1 MNFPVLEIFGPTI
14 QGEGMVIGRKTSFVR
29 LAACDY
35 QCVWCDS
42 KFTWD
47 GSMKPDLMNVETIV
61 QKLEEISNGQAD
73 HITIS
78 GGNPALYK
86 GLDQLVMALQDRGFK
101 VAIET
106 QGSRWNDALLLIDE
120 VTISPKPPSS
130 EMETDFEI
138 LTDMITK
145 LQDRDIS
152 LKVVVFDDLDLE
164 YAEEIHQRY
173 PDVPL
178 FVQVGNDLTENSD
191 EAETAYYLLNRYR
204 ELVDQVVA
212 SKILK
217 NVRVLPQL
225 HALLWGNRRGV

>member
-14 QGEGMVIGRKTSFVR
+14 QGEGMVIGRKTCFVR

-35 QCVWCDS
+35 QCEWCDS

-47 GSMKPDLMNVETIV
+47 GSMKPTLMTADEIV
-61 QKLEEISNGQAD
+61 AQLKVIQCAQID
-73 HITIS
+73 HVTIS

-86 GLDQLVMALQDRGFK
+86 GLSELVKTLHAQEYK

-106 QGSRWNDALLLIDE
+106 QGSFWNDALLLIDE

-130 EMETDFEI
+130 NMDTNFTLLI
-138 LTDMITK
+138 
-145 LQDRDIS
+145 DIMNRLEGRNVS

-164 YAEEIHQRY
+164 YAELVHALFPE
-173 PDVPL
+173 VPMFL
-178 FVQVGNDLTENSD
+178 QVGNDSAENVD
-191 EAETAYYLLNRYR
+191 EAMTSQYLIQRYR
-204 ELVDQVVA
+204 VLVERVMA
-212 SKILK
+212 SVTLR

-225 HALLWGNRRGV
+225 HTLLWGNRRGV